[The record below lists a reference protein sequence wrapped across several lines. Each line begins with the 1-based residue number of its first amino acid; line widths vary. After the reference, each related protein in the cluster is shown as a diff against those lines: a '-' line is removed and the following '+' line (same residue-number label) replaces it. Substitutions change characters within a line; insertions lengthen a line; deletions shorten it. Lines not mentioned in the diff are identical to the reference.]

1 VDLNLDTLKREIV
14 EYLESRQLAIFRST
28 PGTLESTEMVLWD
41 SEHYPDYQ
49 MFLDA
54 ALKAGVKLI
63 LFGAREFESADIDE
77 LLEQIEDMGL
87 DREAQRDYQTRLRK
101 LRVHEGVTCS
111 LELGFHHESN
121 LYIYE
126 LQPDWYEEFLAV
138 EDEIASTVADGE
150 MDEGDSLGGYFSKN

>member
-14 EYLESRQLAIFRST
+14 DFLESRQLAIFRTT
-28 PGTLESTEMVLWD
+28 PGTLESTQMVLWD

-49 MFLDA
+49 MFLEA
-54 ALKAGVKLI
+54 ALKAGVKLV
-63 LFGAREFESADIDE
+63 LFGAREFEAADIDD

-87 DREAQRDYQTRLRK
+87 DREAQRDYQSRLRK

-111 LELGFHHESN
+111 LELAFHHEAN

-126 LQPDWYEEFLAV
+126 LQPDWYEEFIAV
-138 EDEIASTVADGE
+138 EDEIATTVSEGE